1 MRRDMRLKI
10 TRQVDI
16 PDPYKLELYK
26 RSPDLGPRILFFS
39 GGSAL
44 RKTSREI
51 IKYTHNSIHLITPF
65 DSGGSSAVIRQAF
78 AMPAVGDIRNR
89 LMALADQSVKGNPEI
104 YELFACRLPKNLG
117 QEKLRREV
125 EAMAGGKHPLVRPIP
140 DPMRKIIRNHLHQ
153 FLDLMPEDFNLK
165 GASIGNLVL
174 TAGYLSNRR
183 QMDPVIYIF
192 SKLVQVC
199 GVVRPTINKNLHLAI
214 RLEDGRTVVGQH
226 LMTGKE
232 TAPLT
237 SPIEDIWMT
246 DSLESETPVLP
257 AIRNKVRDR
266 IAGAD
271 LICYPPGS
279 FYSSVVANLLPMGVG
294 EAVAGNPCP
303 KVFVP
308 STGRD
313 PEARGL
319 SVSKQIRILNR
330 YLTKS
335 GAPQTSDVLGFV
347 LIDSRNGHY
356 EGGIDAEAIRAQGVE
371 IIDCDLVAGTG
382 SPLIDAGRL
391 SRALASLT

>member
-1 MRRDMRLKI
+1 MRLKI

-51 IKYTHNSIHLITPF
+51 IRYTHNSIHLITPF

-117 QEKLRREV
+117 REKLRGEID
-125 EAMAGGKHPLVRPIP
+125 AMAAGKHPLVRCIP

-153 FLDLMPEDFNLK
+153 FLDFMPKDFNLK

-183 QMDPVIYIF
+183 QMDPVIFIF

-237 SPIEDIWMT
+237 SPIKDIWMT

-257 AIRNKVRDR
+257 SIRNKVREW

-279 FYSSVVANLLPMGVG
+279 FYSSVIANLLPVGVG

-308 STGRD
+308 STGHD
-313 PEARGL
+313 PEAHGL
-319 SVSKQIRILNR
+319 SVSKQIRILNK

-335 GAPQTSDVLGFV
+335 GASETSDVLGFV

-356 EGGIDAEAIRAQGVE
+356 EGGIDAGAIREQGVE
-371 IIDCDLVAGTG
+371 IIDYDLVAGTG

-391 SRALASLT
+391 SQVLASLT